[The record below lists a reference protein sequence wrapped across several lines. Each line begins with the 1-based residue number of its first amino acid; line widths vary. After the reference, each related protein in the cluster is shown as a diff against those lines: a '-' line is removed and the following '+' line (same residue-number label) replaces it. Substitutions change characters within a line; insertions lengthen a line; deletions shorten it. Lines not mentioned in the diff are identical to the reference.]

1 MQQGSGCSGL
11 GRESTEQ
18 KGPEETQD
26 SCCSRAIPA
35 LKGPKN
41 HTETEF
47 GSGFA
52 ALEKHRRW
60 QSLGVLKMGE

>member
-1 MQQGSGCSGL
+1 MQQSYGCSGL
-11 GRESTEQ
+11 GRESTQ
-18 KGPEETQD
+18 
-26 SCCSRAIPA
+26 SRRGLKKLKIPLAVEPA

-41 HTETEF
+41 HIETEF